1 VRGLY
6 SITHTVRKGD
16 PDYDAVRARALAY
29 LLQRGKLTSALW
41 AEAMAAGEAELRCE
55 RRMARSAPEGP

>member
-6 SITHTVRKGD
+6 PITHTVRKGD
-16 PDYDAVRARALAY
+16 PDYDLVRARAFSY
-29 LLQRGKLTSALW
+29 LLDRGKLTSTLW